1 MRGIL
6 PTQKFLHLV
15 PHYVVMVLIWPGKDR
30 VPVIY
35 RIRIVT
41 PLGAGNR
48 KINGK
53 RRLDDFIEIPHPSTL
68 RGSKGCN
75 AVAKEQDF
83 LSHIGRLLSGEGF
96 HLFLQAASILLQ
108 P

>member
-1 MRGIL
+1 MRSIL
-6 PTQKFLHLV
+6 PAQKLLHLV
-15 PHYVVMVLIWPGKDR
+15 PHYVVMVLIRPGKDR

-41 PLGAGNR
+41 PPGTGNR

-53 RRLDDFIEIPHPSTL
+53 GGLDDFIEIPHPPAL

-83 LSHIGRLLSGEGF
+83 LSHIGRLLFGEGF
-96 HLFLQAASILLQ
+96 HLFL
-108 P
+108 